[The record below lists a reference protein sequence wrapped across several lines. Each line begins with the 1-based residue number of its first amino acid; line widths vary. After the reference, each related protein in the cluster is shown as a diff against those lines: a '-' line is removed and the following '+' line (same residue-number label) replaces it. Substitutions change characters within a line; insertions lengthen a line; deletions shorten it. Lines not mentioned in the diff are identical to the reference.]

1 MNDKIIKKLIS
12 WLKQQVKQAKAKGVV
27 FGLSGGI
34 DSSVVAAL
42 CKKAFPK
49 NHLALILPCF
59 SLQQDLDDANLVVE
73 KFKLKAQVVDLS
85 SVFLK
90 FCDILKADPKSKE
103 LSAVNIKPRLRMI
116 TLYHF
121 ANKLNYLVV
130 GTGNK
135 SELTMGY
142 FTKYGDG
149 GVDLLPLGDFTKTEV
164 REVAKLLGIP
174 ERIINKPPSAGLWEG
189 QTDESEMGITYEQL
203 DKIINYIEIK
213 KFPKG
218 IDRKLVLK
226 VVNTKNKNIHKLFPP
241 KIFNRL
247 KYKR

>member
-1 MNDKIIKKLIS
+1 MNNKVIKKLIL
-12 WLKQQVKQAKAKGVV
+12 WLKQQADQAKAKGVV

-49 NHLALILPCF
+49 KHLALILPCF
-59 SLQQDLDDANLVVE
+59 SSQQDIDDANLVVE
-73 KFKLKAQVVDLS
+73 KFKLNFKIVDLKD
-85 SVFLK
+85 VFLK
-90 FCDILKADPKSKE
+90 FCEILDVDPKSKE
-103 LSAVNIKPRLRMI
+103 LSVVNIKPRLRMI

-164 REVAKLLGIP
+164 KEAAKLLGIP

-189 QTDESEMGITYEQL
+189 QTDESEMGITYDKL
-203 DKIINYIEIK
+203 DKIINYIETK
-213 KFPKG
+213 KSSEN
-218 IDRKLVLK
+218 IDKKLVLK
-226 VVNTKNKNIHKLFPP
+226 VVNTKNKNTHKLFPP
-241 KIFNRL
+241 KIFINR
-247 KYKR
+247 